1 MPSSAAR
8 TIFFVFVLLLIWI
21 NSAAAQDCRY
31 CYRFIHSFHIPVDKR
46 ALLGDTVFLIINAG
60 RRVMQRRSLLTL
72 ACLWPLHCAQG
83 AAATAAKPPR
93 LLRYPRHQ
101 AFDDP
106 QQAYVTAVLQ
116 LALARSGQDYALRS
130 STLRMVQARAIHE
143 IATDT
148 GTVDIVWA
156 ATSRARELQL
166 LPVRIPID
174 RGLIGWRLALLHAR
188 QPQLL
193 RQARKVADLAPLTA
207 GQMRDW
213 PDTAILQANGLRVDT
228 SSTYEGLFQQL
239 AAGRIDYFPRSVI
252 EAQSELAS
260 HARLPLALDP
270 HLVIRYP
277 AALYFFVGR
286 HRPALARHIAAGL
299 EKMLADGSFRQLF
312 QRHFGR
318 LAQQLHLSRRHV
330 LDLSNQDLPE
340 ETPVARKGLWY
351 DPKNY

>member
-1 MPSSAAR
+1 MR
-8 TIFFVFVLLLIWI
+8 
-21 NSAAAQDCRY
+21 
-31 CYRFIHSFHIPVDKR
+31 
-46 ALLGDTVFLIINAG
+46 
-60 RRVMQRRSLLTL
+60 RRSLLTL
-72 ACLWPLHCAQG
+72 ACLWPLTGAPDT
-83 AAATAAKPPR
+83 AAAPAESAAQPAP
-93 LLRYPRHQ
+93 LRYPRHQ
-101 AFDDP
+101 ALDDP
-106 QQAYVTAVLQ
+106 QHAYVTALLQ
-116 LALARSGQDYALRS
+116 LALARSGQAYALRS
-130 STLRMVQARAIHE
+130 SALRMVQARAIHE
-143 IATDT
+143 IAMHT

-156 ATSRARELQL
+156 ATSRARESQL

-193 RQARKVADLAPLTA
+193 RQARSVADLAPLIA

-213 PDTAILQANGLRVDT
+213 PDTAILQGNGLRVDT

-252 EAQSELAS
+252 EVQSELAS
-260 HARLPLALDP
+260 HAGLPLALDA

-286 HRPALARHIAAGL
+286 HRPELARHIEAGL
-299 EKMLADGSFRQLF
+299 EKMLADGSFKQLF

-330 LDLSNQDLPE
+330 LDLSNHDLPE
-340 ETPVARKGLWY
+340 ETPLARKGLWY
-351 DPKNY
+351 E